1 MPFMRTAHLVLV
13 AALVALVGFGCQ
25 QAKTVEGKWRVTGA
39 QLPAGAQNG
48 TVTAELQGGTAKM
61 TVEADLP
68 GNVGSIALK
77 FSGTYTYEDETLTTQ
92 FGDVELDTSK
102 VEAVQ
107 RPMIEALAPQF
118 KSQVAE
124 AAKKAQVAK
133 VTWQT
138 PDSFTVTVDG
148 NTNTF
153 TRYKGE

>member
-1 MPFMRTAHLVLV
+1 MPFMRSAHLVLLAV
-13 AALVALVGFGCQ
+13 LVAVVGFGCQ

-39 QLPAGAQNG
+39 QLPAGASNG
-48 TVTAELQGGTAKM
+48 TVVAELQGGTAKM
-61 TVEADLP
+61 TVQADLP
-68 GNVGSIALK
+68 GGAGSIALN
-77 FSGTYTYEDETLTTQ
+77 FSGTYTYENETLTTQ

-102 VEAVQ
+102 VDGAQ
-107 RPMIEALAPQF
+107 RPVIEALAPQI

-124 AAKKAQVAK
+124 AAKKAQTSK